1 MKPRLLILALA
12 LPTALFGQTENSS
25 ETKINIQFYTPDIVR
40 VTKTPANSAGAQ
52 PSLVVILEPQ
62 NVAVKQ
68 SQSGGVTTY
77 QSAKL
82 KVTVD
87 NNGKVS
93 FAGIKGGKLLDEGSF
108 SFSPITSGTDKGSFK
123 ISQSFKLAAN
133 ETVYGVGTIQNG
145 KLERNNTE
153 TLIEQSNL
161 GQRSHG
167 SDHIDIALIKLAESA
182 MSRSVCAINRLN
194 LITLKN
200 APDIVLMHGDKPRQR
215 HGQIIAQPQIA
226 LSRCGFRASHQ
237 NLEQQL
243 VAFLAIFPHQRFDIF
258 DRRRLYR
265 REAMFL
271 INAANRIQH
280 ALALPHLGWQKISCP
295 LGYCRFYRWHSL
307 L

>member
-1 MKPRLLILALA
+1 MKKLLNFVSVVFIASTLHAQN
-12 LPTALFGQTENSS
+12 TDV
-25 ETKINIQFYTPDIVR
+25 KIKFYTPDIVR

-93 FAGIKGGKLLDEGSF
+93 FSGIKGGKLLDEGSF
-108 SFSPITSGTDKGSFK
+108 SFLPITSGTDKGSFK

-153 TLIEQSNL
+153 TLLEQSNL
-161 GQRSHG
+161 EDFQNVIQS
-167 SDHIDIALIKLAESA
+167 IK
-182 MSRSVCAINRLN
+182 
-194 LITLKN
+194 
-200 APDIVLMHGDKPRQR
+200 
-215 HGQIIAQPQIA
+215 
-226 LSRCGFRASHQ
+226 
-237 NLEQQL
+237 
-243 VAFLAIFPHQRFDIF
+243 
-258 DRRRLYR
+258 
-265 REAMFL
+265 
-271 INAANRIQH
+271 
-280 ALALPHLGWQKISCP
+280 GWGI
-295 LGYCRFYRWHSL
+295 YWDNY
-307 L
+307 